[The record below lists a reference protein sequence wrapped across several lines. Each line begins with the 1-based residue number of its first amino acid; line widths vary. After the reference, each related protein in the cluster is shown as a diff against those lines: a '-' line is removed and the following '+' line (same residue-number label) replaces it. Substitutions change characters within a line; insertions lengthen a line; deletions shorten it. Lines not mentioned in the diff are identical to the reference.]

1 MNLTY
6 YSFPPFVINRNR
18 VTVIDTA
25 AQRVYRDLTLGLQD
39 RADTIYLSNDDFE
52 TIELSKGAKWY
63 GDPMLTLD
71 LNALFQKKLQSKLI
85 TLLAD
90 DQVVQMADDLRELLS
105 QLLVDSYLMDVP
117 LELPEIPEL
126 TKLIKF
132 SNIQLMSELDDDAYA
147 IIETLIKVLLE
158 LNDHKLIVLTNVS
171 HYLSSSQLQML
182 VRFMANADLP
192 LLLIEFS
199 PTKRTSYFK
208 VCDYRFIDS
217 DFVLW

>member
-6 YSFPPFVINRNR
+6 YSFPPFAIDKNR

-25 AQRVYRDLTLGLQD
+25 TQRVYRDLTLGLQD
-39 RADTIYLSNDDFE
+39 RADTVYLSNDSFE
-52 TIELSKGAKWY
+52 TIELSKGSKWY

-71 LNALFQKKLQSKLI
+71 LNVLFQKKLQAKLT
-85 TLLAD
+85 TLLAE
-90 DQVVQMADDLRELLS
+90 DQVVQMADDLRRLLS
-105 QLLVDSYLMDVP
+105 QLLADSYLMDVP
-117 LELPEIPEL
+117 LELPEIPGL
-126 TKLIKF
+126 AKLIKF
-132 SNIQLMSELDDDAYA
+132 SNIQLTSELNDDAYA

-208 VCDYRFIDS
+208 ECDYHFIDD

>member
-6 YSFPPFVINRNR
+6 YSFPPFSVTNSR

-39 RADTIYLSNDDFE
+39 RADTIYLSDDNFE
-52 TIELSKGAKWY
+52 AVELSKGAKWY
-63 GDPMLTLD
+63 GDPLLTLD
-71 LNALFQKKLQSKLI
+71 LNALFQRKLQARLI
-85 TLLAD
+85 ALLAD
-90 DQVVQMADDLRELLS
+90 EQVVQMADDLRKLLS
-105 QLLVDSYLMDVP
+105 QLLTDSYLMDVP

-126 TKLIKF
+126 AKLVKF
-132 SNIQLMSELDDDAYA
+132 SNIQLTADLNDDSYA
-147 IIETLIKVLLE
+147 IIETLVKVLLE
-158 LNDHKLIVLTNVS
+158 LNDHKLIALTNVS
-171 HYLSSSQLQML
+171 HYLSSDQLQLL
-182 VRFMANADLP
+182 VRLMASADLP

-208 VCDYRFIDS
+208 GCDYCFIDS